1 MENAFKRAF
10 LTIFDSN
17 LTVFI
22 AALMLYAFG
31 SGPVRGFA
39 VTLAIGITASMFT
52 AVLFARLLIV
62 WWLRST
68 RPKELPL

>member
-1 MENAFKRAF
+1 M
-10 LTIFDSN
+10 
-17 LTVFI
+17 
-22 AALMLYAFG
+22 MLYAFG

-39 VTLAIGITASMFT
+39 VTLAIGIAASMFT
-52 AVLFARLLIV
+52 AVLFSRLLIV